1 MNKVLKAD
9 DIKVLLIA
17 SGTAY
22 PKEVFEQMI
31 VAFQRGAG
39 WTDETTAD
47 IVITHCDTSGGQY
60 VAFDTLTVDVPGAGA
75 VGQVEVDLVAMKDY
89 FKFTLEVDGGTPTE
103 LILDVIAVLADSRN
117 VDTATS
123 KELPDG
129 TPRAVLSESFYNL

>member
-39 WTDETTAD
+39 WTVETTAN
-47 IVITHCDTSGGQY
+47 IVITHSEASDGDF
-60 VAFDTLTVDVPGAGA
+60 VAFDTLAVAVPGANE
-75 VGQVEVDLVAMKDY
+75 VGQVEVDLVAMKDF
-89 FKFTLEVDGGTPTE
+89 FKFTLEDDGEVAPE

-129 TPRAVLSESFYNL
+129 TVRPLLSESFYNL